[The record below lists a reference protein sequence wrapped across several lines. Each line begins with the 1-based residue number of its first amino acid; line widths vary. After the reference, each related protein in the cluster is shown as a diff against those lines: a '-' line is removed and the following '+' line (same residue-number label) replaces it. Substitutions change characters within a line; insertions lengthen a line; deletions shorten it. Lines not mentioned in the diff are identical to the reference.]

1 MILGRMLSPIYS
13 LLFDMAIKEALCRS
27 KSDGNVFFVTDE
39 FSLLPNLS
47 HVDDAVN
54 FGRSLGIKF
63 MIGIQNVNQIFDN
76 YGEERGKSLLSG
88 FLTSVC
94 FRVTDEASRNYI
106 KGLFGTNRK
115 KEVFMSSVSG
125 RGVTEQIRDSNVVED
140 WDVLRL
146 RIGEAIIGLPGIEPF
161 IFKFDK
167 V

>member
-1 MILGRMLSPIYS
+1 M
-13 LLFDMAIKEALCRS
+13 
-27 KSDGNVFFVTDE
+27 
-39 FSLLPNLS
+39 LPNLS

-146 RIGEAIIGLPGIEPF
+146 GIGEAIIGLPGAEPF